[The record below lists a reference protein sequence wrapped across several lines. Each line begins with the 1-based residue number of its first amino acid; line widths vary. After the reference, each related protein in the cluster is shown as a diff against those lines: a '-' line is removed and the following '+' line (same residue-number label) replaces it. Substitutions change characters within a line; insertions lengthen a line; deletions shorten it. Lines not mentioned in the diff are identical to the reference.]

1 MEYYE
6 PESKPKPSSY
16 NSFPLIAGILLVIAG
31 VSSIIIWVPIIVADT
46 TMIEQAVD
54 ITQFQQIDPSITIE
68 NIKELFNICATVGI
82 IISIFTILGGILSIK
97 RKQWGIALSLS
108 IIGLYGIFPL
118 IIGGILSF
126 IALILIALSRKEF
139 QRLDSN

>member
-6 PESKPKPSSY
+6 PESQPNPYSY
-16 NSFPLIAGILLVIAG
+16 RSFPLIAGILLIIAG
-31 VSSIIIWVPIIVADT
+31 AFSIIIWIPILAVDT
-46 TMIEQAVD
+46 TMIEQVVD

-68 NIKELFNICATVGI
+68 NVKEFFNICATVGI

-108 IIGLYGIFPL
+108 IIGLYGFFPL

-139 QRLDSN
+139 Q